1 MAMKYLKKIFEANE
15 MLDTNIHNDK
25 FIIQEMRYLKTYKI
39 FESTQELSVDLV
51 KDILLSIY
59 EQEFD
64 SHRFEFFERK
74 KEGYEID
81 FIPEDKVIY
90 FNIEKDTVNKEG
102 SIKISVLCKPL
113 PNSRHDILTS
123 HSEEKINELN
133 NILLE
138 YEYHLSKPPSHRPHD
153 ACFVLHPSRDNV
165 NNLVYTTLRESRY
178 SVIPN

>member
-1 MAMKYLKKIFEANE
+1 
-15 MLDTNIHNDK
+15 
-25 FIIQEMRYLKTYKI
+25 MRYLKTYKI

-113 PNSRHDILTS
+113 PNLRHDILTS

-138 YEYHLSKPPSHRPHD
+138 YKYHLSKPPSHRPHD